1 MAAFE
6 GQLTE
11 YRMRRW
17 QACQSQV
24 SNSNPISLCVTSAAS
39 SELCSAPLGLMN
51 CQCPQLLSD
60 KETYHHTADTVALWV
75 AVSYDVKL
83 SSGALLWSLEGGSS
97 RGEAGTLQP
106 GAEDIFLQHV
116 EAFSAQNQ
124 ARLFYMTDRTS
135 YVFAISASYAM

>member
-1 MAAFE
+1 MPKSSV
-6 GQLTE
+6 Q
-11 YRMRRW
+11 
-17 QACQSQV
+17 
-24 SNSNPISLCVTSAAS
+24 LCVTSAAS

-51 CQCPQLLSD
+51 CQSPQLLSD
-60 KETYHHTADTVALWV
+60 KETYHHTADVVT
-75 AVSYDVKL
+75 VSYDVKL

-135 YVFAISASYAM
+135 YVFATSVSYAM